1 MSKLPWKPWHEV
13 VKIRE
18 DLRSGELSLS
28 MFAADLYDVAMKKGL
43 RPVYEEPGQFFALT
57 YPTLNLRELAKDV
70 VLRLAGKNDKAI
82 RQLELTYGGGK
93 THTLI
98 TLLHLVS
105 DPSRLPDLASVS
117 EFIQHIGMKPPQARV
132 AVLPFDHLD
141 PVTGMD
147 VIGPDGIKARFKYP
161 WTVLAYQLG
170 GAEGLKVLG
179 SQDSKERVEPPFTN
193 VLEDLLRLPGK
204 KGLST
209 LVLMDEVLMWART
222 KVGADPAW
230 LGRTQDF
237 FQCLTQAATKV
248 DRCAVVASL
257 LATDPGKSDTLG
269 KEITGKLS
277 AIFRR
282 ERDEGVQPVTKD
294 DVAEVLRRRFFTPE
308 SLRDREA
315 FSSHMMAAIKGLADL
330 DEQTRKDRKT
340 SEDRFLK
347 DYPFHPDLT
356 EVLYGKWTGMES
368 FQRTRGVLRTFAL
381 ALRDA
386 EAWDD
391 SPLVGVNVFL
401 GDPGKGGGISE
412 AARELTTV
420 AATEEYEG
428 KKQEWTA
435 ILEGELSKAR
445 AIERDIPGLHY
456 RDIEQAVFAVFLHS
470 QPIGQRALT
479 RDLMLLLGPTRP
491 DKIELEK
498 GLRRWTE
505 VSWFLDEGAISDA
518 ETGPDGSRQ
527 LPKSWRLGSRPNLRQ
542 MHHDACAR
550 VQPNLIEARLIDEIA
565 KLKNLTAGAS
575 AAGAKVHNLPAA
587 PRDIEDDGEFH
598 YAVLGPKTASD
609 TGKPSA
615 EARKFLDE
623 TTAPDRPRVCRNAV
637 VLAVPSRD
645 ALDVAR
651 DRIRDYLGWEEV
663 QFHLKDQ
670 EIDPIRQEMLL
681 TSLGTAKRNI
691 PDAIRQAYCLAVTVS
706 EKNDIQAIKVAVS
719 GDPLFTSI
727 KTDPRSRIQ
736 DSAISADA
744 LLPGGPYDLWREGET
759 SRRLKDLVGAFAEFY
774 RLPKMLNRKAILDTL
789 VDGCRKGAF
798 VLRLV
803 RPDRSVRSFWR
814 EQPDEIAV
822 KDPGLEV
829 LLPEAASL
837 TELTPSL
844 LRSGILPGLW
854 DRGAILHKELLDY
867 FSGTHVVQ
875 EKKDGY
881 EESVHIPKA
890 ERVVIETAVQASV
903 KSGYLWLTCGP
914 ASILGEEIPVGLLTE
929 DAQLQPPPMPIPHI
943 EIFPER
949 LPDAWVGKATTATTI
964 SVALSKKQGRTL
976 PWGVVRDAIDGAL
989 RARFLELTPDSAPW
1003 PCDLAVAHLVKLRLQ
1018 TDPKKAVVT
1027 VEERPEVKHG
1037 VRVAEA
1043 ELQSSQIQDLA
1054 DSIGEIQKA
1063 AAGHGIK
1070 FRVRIEVGGEKPVN
1084 DSIARDIDKTLKGV
1098 SKDLS
1103 LK

>member
-1 MSKLPWKPWHEV
+1 MTKLPWKPWHEV

-18 DLRSGELSLS
+18 DLRSGELSLA

-43 RPVYEEPGQFFALT
+43 RAVYEEPEQFFALT

-105 DPSRLPDLASVS
+105 DPTRLPDLPSVS
-117 EFIQHIGMKPPQARV
+117 EFIQHIGMTPLQAQV

-141 PVTGMD
+141 PVIGMD
-147 VIGPDGIKARFKYP
+147 VNGPDGTTARFKYP

-170 GAEGLKVLG
+170 GTEGLKVLG
-179 SQDSKERVEPPFTN
+179 SQDGKEREEPPFTN

-222 KVGADPAW
+222 KVGTDPVW

-269 KEITGKLS
+269 KEITGKLY

-282 ERDEGVQPVTKD
+282 EREEGVQPVTKD

-308 SLRDREA
+308 SLRARDA
-315 FSSHMMAAIKGLADL
+315 FNSHMMAAIKGLADL

-340 SEDRFLK
+340 AEDRFLK

-356 EVLYGKWTGMES
+356 EVLYGKWTGMEG

-386 EAWDD
+386 EGWDD
-391 SPLVGVNVFL
+391 CPLVGVNVFL
-401 GDPGKGGGISE
+401 GKPGKGGISE

-428 KKQEWTA
+428 KRQEWTA
-435 ILEGELSKAR
+435 ILEGELSKAW
-445 AIERDIPGLHY
+445 AIERDFPGLRH
-456 RDIEQAVFAVFLHS
+456 REIEQAVFAVFLHS

-498 GLRRWTE
+498 GLLRWTE

-527 LPKSWRLGSRPNLRQ
+527 LPKAWRLGSRPNLRQ

-550 VQPNLIEARLIDEIA
+550 VQPNLVEARLIDEIA

-587 PRDIEDDGEFH
+587 PRDIEDDGELH

-615 EARKFLDE
+615 EARRFIDE

-637 VLAVPSRD
+637 VLAVPSRE
-645 ALDVAR
+645 ALDLAR

-681 TSLGTAKRNI
+681 TSLGTAKKNI
-691 PDAIRQAYCLAVTVS
+691 PEAIRQAYCLAITVS
-706 EKNDIQAIKVAVS
+706 EKNAVHAFKVAIS

-814 EQPDEIAV
+814 EQPDEIAL

-829 LLPEAASL
+829 VLPEATSL
-837 TELTPSL
+837 TELTPAL
-844 LRSGILPGLW
+844 LPPGILPGLW
-854 DRGAILHKELLDY
+854 DRGAILYKDLLDY
-867 FSGTHVVQ
+867 FSGARVVQ

-881 EESVHIPKA
+881 EESIHIPRA
-890 ERVVIETAVQASV
+890 ERVIVEAAVHTSV
-903 KSGYLWLTCGP
+903 KTGYLWLTCGP
-914 ASILGEEIPVGLLTE
+914 ASILGEEIPVGLLT
-929 DAQLQPPPMPIPHI
+929 DDTQLQSPPMPIPHI
-943 EIFPER
+943 DIFPER
-949 LPDAWVGKATTATTI
+949 LPEAWKEGMSTAMTI
-964 SVALSKKQGRTL
+964 SVAISNKRGKTL
-976 PWGVVRDAIDGAL
+976 PWGIVREAIDGAL
-989 RARFLELTPDSAPW
+989 RARFLELAPDSAPW

-1018 TDPKKAVVT
+1018 TEPKKAVVT
-1027 VEERPEVKHG
+1027 VEVRPEAKPG

-1054 DSIGEIQKA
+1054 DSIGDIQKA

-1070 FRVRIEVGGEKPVN
+1070 FRMRIEVGGEKLPTESVVREVN
-1084 DSIARDIDKTLKGV
+1084 KRLGEV
-1098 SKDLS
+1098 SKDLM

>member
-1 MSKLPWKPWHEV
+1 MTKLPWKPWHEV

-18 DLRSGELSLS
+18 DLRSGELSLA

-43 RPVYEEPGQFFALT
+43 RAVYEEPEQFFALT

-82 RQLELTYGGGK
+82 RQFELTYGGGK

-105 DPSRLPDLASVS
+105 DPTRLPDLPSVS
-117 EFIQHIGMKPPQARV
+117 EFIQHIGMTPLQAQV

-141 PVTGMD
+141 PVIGMD
-147 VIGPDGIKARFKYP
+147 VNGPDGTTARFKYP

-170 GAEGLKVLG
+170 GTEGLKVLG
-179 SQDSKERVEPPFTN
+179 SQDGKEREEPPFTN

-222 KVGADPAW
+222 KVGTDPVW

-269 KEITGKLS
+269 KEITGKLY

-282 ERDEGVQPVTKD
+282 EREEGVQPVTKD

-308 SLRDREA
+308 SLRARDA
-315 FSSHMMAAIKGLADL
+315 FNSHMMAAIKGLADL

-340 SEDRFLK
+340 AEDRFLK

-356 EVLYGKWTGMES
+356 EVLYGKWTGMEG

-386 EAWDD
+386 EGWDD
-391 SPLVGVNVFL
+391 CPLVGVNVFL
-401 GDPGKGGGISE
+401 GKPGKGGISE

-428 KKQEWTA
+428 KRQEWTA
-435 ILEGELSKAR
+435 ILEGELSKAW
-445 AIERDIPGLHY
+445 AIERDFPGLRH
-456 RDIEQAVFAVFLHS
+456 REIEQAVFAVFLHS

-498 GLRRWTE
+498 GLLRWTE

-527 LPKSWRLGSRPNLRQ
+527 LPKAWRLGSRPNLRQ

-550 VQPNLIEARLIDEIA
+550 VQPNLVEARLIDEIA

-587 PRDIEDDGEFH
+587 PRDIEDDGELH

-615 EARKFLDE
+615 EARRFIDE

-681 TSLGTAKRNI
+681 TSLGTAKKNI
-691 PDAIRQAYCLAVTVS
+691 PEAIRQAYCLAITVS
-706 EKNDIQAIKVAVS
+706 EKNAVHAFKVAIS

-814 EQPDEIAV
+814 EQPDEIAL

-829 LLPEAASL
+829 VLPEATSL
-837 TELTPSL
+837 TELTPAL
-844 LRSGILPGLW
+844 LPPGILPGLW
-854 DRGAILHKELLDY
+854 DRGAILYKDLLDY
-867 FSGTHVVQ
+867 FSGARVVQ

-881 EESVHIPKA
+881 EESIHIPRA
-890 ERVVIETAVQASV
+890 ERVIVEAAVHTSV
-903 KSGYLWLTCGP
+903 KTGYLWLTCGP
-914 ASILGEEIPVGLLTE
+914 ASILGEEIPVGLLT
-929 DAQLQPPPMPIPHI
+929 DDTQLQSPPMPIPHI
-943 EIFPER
+943 DIFPER
-949 LPDAWVGKATTATTI
+949 LPEAWKEGMSTAMTI
-964 SVALSKKQGRTL
+964 SVAISNKRGKTL
-976 PWGVVRDAIDGAL
+976 PWGIVREAIDGAL
-989 RARFLELTPDSAPW
+989 RARFLELAPDSAPW

-1027 VEERPEVKHG
+1027 VEVRPEAKPG

-1054 DSIGEIQKA
+1054 DSIGDIQKA

-1070 FRVRIEVGGEKPVN
+1070 FRMRIEVGGEKLPTESVVREVN
-1084 DSIARDIDKTLKGV
+1084 KRLGEV
-1098 SKDLS
+1098 SKDLM

>member
-1 MSKLPWKPWHEV
+1 MSRLPWKPWHEA
-13 VKIRE
+13 VKVRD
-18 DLRSGELSLS
+18 DLRSGELSLA
-28 MFAADLYDVAMKKGL
+28 MFAADLYDVAMKRGL
-43 RPVYEEPGQFFALT
+43 RPVYEEPEQFFALT

-98 TLLHLVS
+98 TLFHLVN
-105 DPSRLPDLASVS
+105 DPSRLPKLPSVS
-117 EFIQHIGMKPPQARV
+117 EFIEHIGMKPPRARV
-132 AVLPFDHLD
+132 AVIPFDHLD

-147 VIGPDGIKARFKYP
+147 VNGPDGTSARLKYP

-170 GAEGLKVLG
+170 GREGLKILG
-179 SQDSKERVEPPFTN
+179 SEDGKERDEPPFTN

-204 KGLST
+204 HDLST

-222 KVGADPAW
+222 KVGSDPVW
-230 LGRTQDF
+230 LGRIQDF

-269 KEITGKLS
+269 KEITGKLY

-282 ERDEGVQPVTKD
+282 EREEGVQPVTKD

-315 FSSHMMAAIKGLADL
+315 FNSHMMAAIKGVMDL
-330 DEQTRKDRKT
+330 DEQTRKDKKAA
-340 SEDRFLK
+340 EDRFLK

-356 EVLYGKWTGMES
+356 EVLYGKWTGMEG

-386 EAWDD
+386 EKWDD
-391 SPLVGVNVFL
+391 CPLVGVNVFL
-401 GDPGKGGGISE
+401 GDPKRGGISE

-445 AIERDIPGLHY
+445 AIERDLLALRH
-456 RDIEQAVFAVFLHS
+456 REIEEAVFSVFLHS

-479 RDLMLLLGPTRP
+479 RELMLLLGPTRP

-505 VSWFLDEGAISDA
+505 ASWFLDEGAISDA
-518 ETGPDGSRQ
+518 ETGADGSKL

-542 MHHDACAR
+542 MHHDACSR

-575 AAGAKVHNLPAA
+575 AAGAKVHNLPAT
-587 PRDIEDDGEFH
+587 PRDVEDDGEFH
-598 YAVLGPKTASD
+598 YAVLGPKAASD
-609 TGKPSA
+609 VGKPSA
-615 EARKFLDE
+615 EARRFLEE
-623 TTAPDRPRVCRNAV
+623 TTASDRPRVCRNAV

-645 ALDVAR
+645 ALDLTR
-651 DRIRDYLGWEEV
+651 DRIREYLGWEEV

-670 EIDPIRQEMLL
+670 DIDPIRQEMLL
-681 TSLGTAKRNI
+681 TNLATAKKNI

-706 EKNDIQAIKVAVS
+706 EKNEVQAIKIAVS
-719 GDPLFTSI
+719 SDPLFTSI
-727 KTDPRSRIQ
+727 KTDTRSRIQ

-789 VDGCRKGAF
+789 VDGCRKGTF

-803 RPDRSVRSFWR
+803 RPDRSVRTFWR
-814 EQPDEIAV
+814 EQPDDNAL

-829 LLPEAASL
+829 VLPEAASL
-837 TELTPSL
+837 AELPPAL
-844 LRSGILPGLW
+844 LKPGVLPGLW
-854 DRGAILHKELLDY
+854 DRGTILHKDLLDY
-867 FSGTHVVQ
+867 FSGTRIIQ

-881 EESVHIPKA
+881 EEPVHIPKA
-890 ERVVIETAVQASV
+890 ERTIVEAAAHASV
-903 KSGYLWLTCGP
+903 KSGHLWLTCGP

-929 DAQLQPPPMPIPHI
+929 DAQLQPPPPPIPHI

-949 LPDAWVGKATTATTI
+949 LPDAWLDGMTTAMTI
-964 SVALSKKQGRTL
+964 SVAVSKKQGKTL
-976 PWGVVRDAIDGAL
+976 PWGVVREAIDGAL
-989 RARFLELTPDSAPW
+989 RARFLELAPDSAPW
-1003 PCDLAVAHLVKLRLQ
+1003 PCNLAVAHLVKLRLQ
-1018 TDPKKAVVT
+1018 AEPKEPVVT
-1027 VEERPEVKHG
+1027 VEKRAAVQTG

-1054 DSIGEIQKA
+1054 DSIGDIQKA

-1070 FRVRIEVGGEKPVN
+1070 FMIRIEVGGDKPVT
-1084 DSIARDIDKTLKGV
+1084 DSVVRDIDKTLKGV
-1098 SKDLS
+1098 SKDLA

>member
-1 MSKLPWKPWHEV
+1 MSKFPWKPWHEV

-18 DLRSGELSLS
+18 DLRSGELSLA

-43 RPVYEEPGQFFALT
+43 RAVYEEPEQFFALT

-105 DPSRLPDLASVS
+105 DPTRLPDLPSVS
-117 EFIQHIGMKPPQARV
+117 EFIQHIGMTPLQARV

-147 VIGPDGIKARFKYP
+147 VNSPDGTTARFKYP

-170 GAEGLKVLG
+170 GTEGLKVLG
-179 SQDSKERVEPPFTN
+179 SQDGKEREEPPFTN

-222 KVGADPAW
+222 KVGTDPVW

-269 KEITGKLS
+269 KEITGKLY

-282 ERDEGVQPVTKD
+282 EREEGVQPVTKD

-308 SLRDREA
+308 SFRDRDA
-315 FSSHMMAAIKGLADL
+315 FNSHMMAAIKGLADL

-340 SEDRFLK
+340 AEDRFLK

-356 EVLYGKWTGMES
+356 EVLYGKWTGMEG

-386 EAWDD
+386 EGWDD
-391 SPLVGVNVFL
+391 CPLVGVNVFL
-401 GDPGKGGGISE
+401 GKPGKGGISE

-428 KKQEWTA
+428 KRQEWTA
-435 ILEGELSKAR
+435 ILEGELSKAW
-445 AIERDIPGLHY
+445 AIERDFPGLRH
-456 RDIEQAVFAVFLHS
+456 REIEQAVFAVFLHS

-498 GLRRWTE
+498 GLLRWTE

-550 VQPNLIEARLIDEIA
+550 VQPNLIDARLIDEIA

-587 PRDIEDDGEFH
+587 PKDIEDDGEFH
-598 YAVLGPKTASD
+598 YAVLGPKAASD
-609 TGKPSA
+609 AGKPSA
-615 EARKFLDE
+615 EAKRFLDE

-637 VLAVPSRD
+637 VLAVPSRE
-645 ALDVAR
+645 ALDLAR

-681 TSLGTAKRNI
+681 TSLGTAKKNI
-691 PDAIRQAYCLAVTVS
+691 PEAIRQAYCLAITVS
-706 EKNDIQAIKVAVS
+706 EKNAVHAFKVAIS

-789 VDGCRKGAF
+789 VDGCRKGTF

-814 EQPDEIAV
+814 EQPDEIAL

-829 LLPEAASL
+829 VLPEAASL
-837 TELTPSL
+837 TELTPAL
-844 LRSGILPGLW
+844 LPPGILPGLW
-854 DRGAILHKELLDY
+854 DRGAILYKDLLDY
-867 FSGTHVVQ
+867 FSGARVVQ

-881 EESVHIPKA
+881 EESIHIPRA
-890 ERVVIETAVQASV
+890 ERVIVEAAVHTSV
-903 KSGYLWLTCGP
+903 KTGYLWLTCGP
-914 ASILGEEIPVGLLTE
+914 ASILGEEIPVGLLT
-929 DAQLQPPPMPIPHI
+929 DDTQLQSPPMPIPHI
-943 EIFPER
+943 DIFPER
-949 LPDAWVGKATTATTI
+949 LPEAWKEGMSTAMTI
-964 SVALSKKQGRTL
+964 SVAISNKRGKTL
-976 PWGVVRDAIDGAL
+976 PWGIVREAIDGAL
-989 RARFLELTPDSAPW
+989 RARFLELAPDSAPW

-1018 TDPKKAVVT
+1018 TEPKKAVVT
-1027 VEERPEVKHG
+1027 VEVRPEAKPG

-1054 DSIGEIQKA
+1054 DSIGDIQKA

-1070 FRVRIEVGGEKPVN
+1070 FRMRIEVGGEKLPTESVVREVN
-1084 DSIARDIDKTLKGV
+1084 KRLGEV
-1098 SKDLS
+1098 SKELM

>member
-1 MSKLPWKPWHEV
+1 MTKLPWKPWHEV

-18 DLRSGELSLS
+18 DLRSGELSLA

-43 RPVYEEPGQFFALT
+43 RAVYEEPEQFFALT

-105 DPSRLPDLASVS
+105 DPTRLPDLPSVS
-117 EFIQHIGMKPPQARV
+117 EFIQHIGMTPLQAQV

-141 PVTGMD
+141 PVIGMD
-147 VIGPDGIKARFKYP
+147 VNGPDGTTARFKYP

-170 GAEGLKVLG
+170 GTEGLKVLG
-179 SQDSKERVEPPFTN
+179 SQDGKEREEPPFTN

-222 KVGADPAW
+222 KVGTDPVW

-269 KEITGKLS
+269 KEITGKLY

-282 ERDEGVQPVTKD
+282 EREEGVQPVTKD

-308 SLRDREA
+308 SFRDRDA
-315 FSSHMMAAIKGLADL
+315 FNSHMMAAIKGLADL

-340 SEDRFLK
+340 AEDRFLK

-356 EVLYGKWTGMES
+356 EVLYGKWTGMEG

-386 EAWDD
+386 EGWDD
-391 SPLVGVNVFL
+391 CPLVGVNVFL
-401 GDPGKGGGISE
+401 GKPGKGGISE

-428 KKQEWTA
+428 KRQEWTA
-435 ILEGELSKAR
+435 ILEGELSKAW
-445 AIERDIPGLHY
+445 AIERDFPGLRH
-456 RDIEQAVFAVFLHS
+456 REIEQAVFAVFLHS

-498 GLRRWTE
+498 GLLRWTE

-527 LPKSWRLGSRPNLRQ
+527 LPKAWRLGSRPNLRQ

-550 VQPNLIEARLIDEIA
+550 VQPNLVEARLIDEIA

-587 PRDIEDDGEFH
+587 PRDIEDDGELH

-615 EARKFLDE
+615 EARRFIDE

-637 VLAVPSRD
+637 VLAVPSRE
-645 ALDVAR
+645 ALDLAR

-681 TSLGTAKRNI
+681 TSLGTAKKNI
-691 PDAIRQAYCLAVTVS
+691 PEAIRQAYCLAITVS
-706 EKNDIQAIKVAVS
+706 EKNAVHAFKVAIS

-789 VDGCRKGAF
+789 VDGCRKGTF

-814 EQPDEIAV
+814 EQPDEIAL

-829 LLPEAASL
+829 VLPEATSL
-837 TELTPSL
+837 TELTPAL
-844 LRSGILPGLW
+844 LPPGILPGLW
-854 DRGAILHKELLDY
+854 DRGAILYKDLLDY
-867 FSGTHVVQ
+867 FSGARVVQ

-881 EESVHIPKA
+881 EESIHIPRA
-890 ERVVIETAVQASV
+890 ERVIVEAAVHTSV
-903 KSGYLWLTCGP
+903 KTGYLWLTCGP
-914 ASILGEEIPVGLLTE
+914 ASILGEEIPVGLLT
-929 DAQLQPPPMPIPHI
+929 DDTQLQSPPMPIPHI
-943 EIFPER
+943 DIFPER
-949 LPDAWVGKATTATTI
+949 LPEAWKEGMSTAMTI
-964 SVALSKKQGRTL
+964 SVAISNKRGKTL
-976 PWGVVRDAIDGAL
+976 PWGIVREAIDGAL
-989 RARFLELTPDSAPW
+989 RARFLELAPDSAPW

-1027 VEERPEVKHG
+1027 VEVRPEAKPG

-1054 DSIGEIQKA
+1054 DSIGDIQKA

-1070 FRVRIEVGGEKPVN
+1070 FRMRIEVGGEKLPTESVVREVN
-1084 DSIARDIDKTLKGV
+1084 KRLGEV
-1098 SKDLS
+1098 SKDLM